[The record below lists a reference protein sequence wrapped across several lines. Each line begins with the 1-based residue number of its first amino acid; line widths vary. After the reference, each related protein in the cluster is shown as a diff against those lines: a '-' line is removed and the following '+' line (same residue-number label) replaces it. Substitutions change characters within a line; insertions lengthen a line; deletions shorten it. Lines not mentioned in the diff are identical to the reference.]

1 MKILGISF
9 GRTIRTR
16 LLVAFVLIGVLP
28 VFLAATGSMTAEIYN
43 GRQQARE
50 RLQSVAVSKETA
62 IMNWVDSIS
71 QELAL
76 VLFSENVFERINIVL
91 SLATDQKYLN
101 FYNKA
106 VRNRLS
112 SFVNQST
119 TLMELF
125 LVDSNG
131 VVVLSTDP
139 AQEGSS
145 VVGSEYFQQG
155 LARPHVSLPFG
166 EASDYL
172 AYQNQKVAVFSI
184 PIFGP
189 DGQKTGLLAG
199 KARLDV
205 LEDILRDQT
214 GMGRTGKAYILSPN
228 GVSLG
233 GSNVLDVVKGTQIAF
248 QGQHS
253 GIGAYKNDQGK
264 TVIGVY
270 HWLPD
275 QRGVLFVEQ
284 EQSEALGTVLTTLGI
299 NLLIAVIA
307 LLVAI
312 SFSLLTQRNISRPLE
327 TLAQT
332 ATQIAAGDLHQVAP
346 VEQEDEIG
354 VLARAFNSM
363 TEQLRLL
370 IRDLEERVKTRTRDL
385 QRLALRLETN
395 AQVGREITSILDI
408 DVLLDKVTELI
419 RDSFGYYGVH
429 IYLLDSN
436 SQKLVF
442 RGGRHNPEPQNSC
455 IDFGPGSLNGEAA
468 SSNEALLVN
477 DVTHDSRFLPDEN
490 YPQTCAELVV
500 PLRVGNLVIGT
511 LDLLNDKTNA
521 FSAEDILGTQ
531 SLADQIAIAI
541 DNARLYK
548 RSRTLAVLE
557 ERNRMAGQ
565 LHDSMNQSLYSVILF
580 AGAGQQEV
588 EKNNLPAVQ
597 HYLNRIELMA
607 RQALR
612 EMRLMVFEL
621 RPKVLEQ
628 KGLAGA
634 LQQRLETVELGAG
647 LDATLVTE
655 GEIDLP
661 PQTEEAL
668 YRIAQEALNNVL
680 KHASASKVQVS
691 LVCQDGELE
700 LVITDNGVGFDP
712 LHPSHRG
719 IGLVNMNEQAAAVGA
734 TLEIRSSPG
743 SGSCVRAHLNRTR
756 TTQ

>member
-1 MKILGISF
+1 MKIFRISF

-28 VFLAATGSMTAEIYN
+28 VFLAATGSVAAEIYN
-43 GRQQARE
+43 GRQQAHE

-62 IMNWVDSIS
+62 IMNWMGSVS
-71 QELAL
+71 QELSL
-76 VLFSENVFERINIVL
+76 VLFSDNAFERINIVL
-91 SLATDQKYLN
+91 SLASDQKYLN

-119 TLMELF
+119 ALMELF
-125 LVDSNG
+125 LVDING
-131 VVVLSTDP
+131 DVVLSTDP
-139 AQEGSS
+139 TQEGSS

-155 LARPHVSLPFG
+155 LARPYVSLPFG
-166 EASDYL
+166 DPSGYL
-172 AYQNQKVAVFSI
+172 VYQGQKIAVFSI

-189 DGQKTGLLAG
+189 DGKKAGLLAG
-199 KARLDV
+199 KASIDV
-205 LEDILRDQT
+205 LKNILQDQT
-214 GMGRTGKAYILSPN
+214 GMGHTGKAYILSPN
-228 GVSLG
+228 GFLN
-233 GSNVLDVVKGTQIAF
+233 GSNVLDAVEGTQIAF
-248 QGQHS
+248 QGRSS
-253 GIGAYKNDQGK
+253 GIGVYKNDQAK

-270 HWLPD
+270 RWLPD

-284 EQSEALGTVLTTLGI
+284 EQREAIGTVLTTLGI
-299 NLLIAVIA
+299 NLFIAVIA

-312 SFSLLTQRNISRPLE
+312 TFSLLTRRNISRPLE
-327 TLAQT
+327 NLAKT
-332 ATQIAAGDLHQVAP
+332 ATQIAAGDLHQAAP

-370 IRDLEERVKTRTRDL
+370 IRDLEDRVKTRTQDL

-408 DVLLDKVTELI
+408 DLLLDKVTELI

-442 RGGRHNPEPQNSC
+442 RGDRRNPEPQNISV
-455 IDFGPGSLNGEAA
+455 DFGPGSLNGEAA

-477 DVTHDSRFLPDEN
+477 DVTQDSRFLPDEN
-490 YPQTCAELVV
+490 YPLTQAELVV
-500 PLRVGNLVIGT
+500 PLRVGNRVIGT
-511 LDLLNDKTNA
+511 LDLLNDQTNS
-521 FSAEDILGTQ
+521 FSTEDVLGAR

-541 DNARLYK
+541 DNAHLYK

-580 AGAGQQEV
+580 AGAGQQEM

-597 HYLNRIELMA
+597 HYLSRIEHMA
-607 RQALR
+607 RQSLK

-628 KGLAGA
+628 NGLAGA
-634 LQQRLETVELGAG
+634 LQQRLDTVELGAG
-647 LDATLVTE
+647 LDARLVIE
-655 GEIDLP
+655 GDIDLP
-661 PQTEEAL
+661 PETEEAL

-680 KHASASKVQVS
+680 KHASASRVRVS
-691 LVCQDGELE
+691 LVCQDGELD
-700 LVITDNGVGFDP
+700 LAITDDGVGFDP
-712 LHPSHRG
+712 LHPPHKG

-734 TLEIRSSPG
+734 TLQIRSSPG
-743 SGSCVRAHLNRTR
+743 SGSCVQAHLNRTEI
-756 TTQ
+756 TQ